1 MGPKDK
7 ARSVRK
13 SHMTMLP
20 VFIAASIMHSRR
32 GEKERLR
39 TAERAAVDTGRR
51 TNGTRNA
58 PTWPQ
63 SPLELVN
70 EYSSHVRPDLIELS
84 RRLGFGVESIAMR
97 PDLAGYV
104 DVRGRRFVLNSDT
117 TAMRQR
123 FTLAHQIGHWVWDRI
138 ALENHGGCNDGP
150 TCRGVPGAPF
160 HNPDIT
166 QRDETYAT
174 KAAIGLIMSGPV
186 VRGLHSQGMET
197 ALIAGRLGT
206 TEKAMTIRLET
217 LGLKPNAAADVA
229 VAA

>member
-1 MGPKDK
+1 
-7 ARSVRK
+7 
-13 SHMTMLP
+13 MTMLP
-20 VFIAASIMHSRR
+20 VFIAASIIRSRR
-32 GEKERLR
+32 GEEDRLR
-39 TAERAAVDTGRR
+39 SAGRDAPDTGR
-51 TNGTRNA
+51 GTTGLRGTT
-58 PTWPQ
+58 TWPK

-70 EYSSHVRPDLIELS
+70 EYSSHVRPDLIDLS
-84 RRLGFGVESIAMR
+84 RRLGFSVESTAMR
-97 PDLAGYV
+97 SDLAGYL
-104 DVRGRRFVLNSDT
+104 DVSGRRFVLNSDT

-123 FTLAHQIGHWVWDRI
+123 FTLAHQIGHWVWDRM
-138 ALENHGGCNDGP
+138 ALEEHGGCNDGP

-166 QRDETYAT
+166 QKDETNAT

-186 VRGLHSQGMET
+186 VRGLHAQGMET